1 MRLHE
6 LSPAEGS
13 RKDRK
18 RKGRGPGSGNGKTA
32 GRGSKGLKARS
43 GGKVRIGF
51 EGGQMPLQ
59 RRLPKRGFTN
69 IFKKDYSVINLE
81 AFSSFEANAEID
93 EKVLLD
99 ARKISRLGDGV
110 KLLGRG
116 EISVPLNIKVTKAS
130 KSAIE
135 KIEAAGGRVEVITK

>member
-6 LSPAEGS
+6 LSPAENS
-13 RKDRK
+13 RKNRK

-32 GRGSKGLKARS
+32 GRGTKGLKSRS

-69 IFKKDYSVINLE
+69 IFQKEFAVINVEDL
-81 AFSSFEANAEID
+81 AGFESNTEID
-93 EKVLLD
+93 EALLL
-99 ARKISRLGDGV
+99 KLGRVSKLCDGV
-110 KLLGRG
+110 KILGRG
-116 EISVPLNIKVTKAS
+116 EITVPVKVKVTKAS
-130 KSAIE
+130 KTAIE
-135 KIEAAGGRVEVITK
+135 KIESAGGQIEVTSK